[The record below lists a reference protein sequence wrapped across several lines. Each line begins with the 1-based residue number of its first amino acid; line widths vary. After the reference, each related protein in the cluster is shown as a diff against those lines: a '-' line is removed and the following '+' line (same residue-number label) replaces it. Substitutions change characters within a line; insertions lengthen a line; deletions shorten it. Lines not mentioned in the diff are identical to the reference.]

1 MTPEIVFII
10 PYRDRETHKEFFLRQ
25 MEFVLENVEET
36 SYEIYF
42 VHQRDKQPFNRG
54 GMRNVGF
61 LAIKEKYPEDYQNIT
76 FVFNDIDCMPFKKDQ
91 INYKTAHGN
100 VKHFYGYEF
109 ALGGV
114 VSITGKDFE
123 TINGYPNF
131 WAWGWEDNELNRRV
145 RLNKLHVDRSQFY
158 DMLSKEFI
166 HLHHGLF
173 REINHLEKRRYDHRT
188 TEGIKQIKLGK
199 YTVEGNMIQ
208 VDEFSTGSDPQ
219 SSENSI
225 KLLGHPMPQKPKM
238 RMAMI

>member
-1 MTPEIVFII
+1 MAPKIIFIV
-10 PYRDRETHKEFFLRQ
+10 PYRDRKEHKQFFMKY
-25 MEFVLENVEET
+25 MEFIMEDYKKED
-36 SYEIYF
+36 YEIF
-42 VHQRDKQPFNRG
+42 FIHQCDSKPFNRG
-54 GMRNVGF
+54 AMKNIGF

-91 INYKTAHGN
+91 INYKTTHGN

-145 RLNKLHVDRSQFY
+145 RINKLHVDHSQFY
-158 DMLSKEFI
+158 EMLSKEFI

-173 REINHLEKRRYDHRT
+173 REINHLEKKRYNHLT

-199 YTVEGNMIQ
+199 YTVDGNMIQ
-208 VDEFSTGSDPQ
+208 VDEFSTGSEPQ
-219 SSENSI
+219 SSENTI
-225 KLLGHPMPQKPKM
+225 KLLGHPTLQKPKM
-238 RMAMI
+238 RMAIT

>member
-54 GMRNVGF
+54 GIRNIGF

-219 SSENSI
+219 SSGNAI